1 MLTQLTHDDV
11 LARCADLAPRLA
23 ERSARAEQ
31 LRRLTPETVDELV
44 ALELLPMVV
53 PTELGGHGLGMTTL
67 AHSTRLLAH
76 GCAASAWTIS
86 FLVMHSW
93 LLAKFPVE
101 ARREFFSP
109 ERPWALAPAPL
120 APTGTLRPVDGGFVV
135 SGRWEW
141 ATAVHHSD
149 WVMVHAVQ
157 TEPEFTTRF
166 VVVPIAD
173 AQVDDVWHTSGMC
186 ATGSDTVRLDE
197 VFVPEHRAVPAS
209 ELFAGSTPLSGDGL
223 AGLPVAPMLA
233 LMASAPA
240 LGAAERA
247 ADLYRHRIAARILA
261 YSLGDRA
268 VDQPATHVRLGVVTS
283 DLAAARHHWDAAIA
297 ELDAAAGRDP
307 MSVERRMALR
317 LAAAATVRSARSIVG
332 TIAEGAGASV
342 YFAQSPFQRFQ
353 RDLEVLK
360 GHVIFDW
367 DRTAQLAGR
376 VALGLPLQPTD
387 MV

>member
-1 MLTQLTHDDV
+1 M
-11 LARCADLAPRLA
+11 
-23 ERSARAEQ
+23 
-31 LRRLTPETVDELV
+31 RRLTPETIDELV
-44 ALELLPMVV
+44 ALDLLPMVV

-93 LLAKFPVE
+93 LLAKFPVA

-157 TEPEFTTRF
+157 AEPEFTTRF
-166 VVVPIAD
+166 VVVPIAE

-186 ATGSDTVRLDE
+186 ATGSDTVRLDD

-209 ELFAGSTPLSGDGL
+209 ELFAGSTPLAGDGL

-247 ADLYRHRIAARILA
+247 ADLYRDRIAARILA

-268 VDQPATHVRLGVVTS
+268 VDQPAAHIRLGVVTS
-283 DLAAARHHWDAAIA
+283 DLAAARHHWDAAIT
-297 ELDAAAGRDP
+297 ELDAAAGGSP

-342 YFAQSPFQRFQ
+342 YFAESPFQRFQ